1 MNIFKVVTLTSVI
14 SIMFGMY
21 YSQEYLYDVEI
32 KGISIIAGNVG
43 KCSLK
48 ITQNDNNGYE
58 INIVTQTT
66 NLAKI
71 LYPYVDK
78 IKLKV
83 DNYFSIKSI
92 EQTISNKNKKINI
105 VLNKALKTITKNGK
119 LLNFYSD
126 SLYSPYSIIPL
137 LRYKDLKMN
146 DEYHYKILSS
156 KKIKDV
162 ILKVLKIETINVP
175 YGTFECLNIKPIT
188 EKNVIKNNG
197 ELELWYT
204 NNDDRI
210 PIKIKLNTKIGTFIM
225 KLKKIHNQ

>member
-92 EQTISNKNKKINI
+92 EQNISNKNKKINI